1 MAKVFSLLG
10 AATFLF
16 AGPALAHH
24 SHAHYEPLTEVTISG
39 TVTEFHWINP
49 HSWVNI
55 SVVGEDGQAQ
65 EWALETDGGIGRL
78 VRQRWTVD
86 SMAPGDIIAA
96 DGTGAVCLPGG
107 RAEEITTLAEKLAR
121 DDAGAVEDLRA
132 GLSFTQAMA
141 KYKDI

>member
-86 SMAPGDIIAA
+86 SMAPGDIIEATVKPLRDGSYGGLIQYIELS
-96 DGTGAVCLPGG
+96 DGTILGQ
-107 RAEEITTLAEKLAR
+107 
-121 DDAGAVEDLRA
+121 VERTF
-132 GLSFTQAMA
+132 GQ
-141 KYKDI
+141 

>member
-1 MAKVFSLLG
+1 MAKVFGLLG
-10 AATFLF
+10 VATVLF

-55 SVVGEDGQAQ
+55 SVMGEDGQAQ

-78 VRQRWTVD
+78 VRQRWTID
-86 SMAPGDIIAA
+86 SMVPGDLIEATVKPLRDGSYGGLIQYIELS
-96 DGTGAVCLPGG
+96 DGTILGQ
-107 RAEEITTLAEKLAR
+107 
-121 DDAGAVEDLRA
+121 VERTF
-132 GLSFTQAMA
+132 GQ
-141 KYKDI
+141 

>member
-55 SVVGEDGQAQ
+55 SVMGEDGQAQ

-78 VRQRWTVD
+78 VRQRWTID
-86 SMAPGDIIAA
+86 SMVPGDLIEATVKPLRDGSYGGLIQYIELS
-96 DGTGAVCLPGG
+96 DGTILGQ
-107 RAEEITTLAEKLAR
+107 
-121 DDAGAVEDLRA
+121 VERTF
-132 GLSFTQAMA
+132 GQ
-141 KYKDI
+141 

>member
-78 VRQRWTVD
+78 VRQRWTID
-86 SMAPGDIIAA
+86 SMVPGDLIEATVKPLRDGSYGGLIQYIELS
-96 DGTGAVCLPGG
+96 DGTILGQ
-107 RAEEITTLAEKLAR
+107 
-121 DDAGAVEDLRA
+121 VERTF
-132 GLSFTQAMA
+132 GQ
-141 KYKDI
+141 